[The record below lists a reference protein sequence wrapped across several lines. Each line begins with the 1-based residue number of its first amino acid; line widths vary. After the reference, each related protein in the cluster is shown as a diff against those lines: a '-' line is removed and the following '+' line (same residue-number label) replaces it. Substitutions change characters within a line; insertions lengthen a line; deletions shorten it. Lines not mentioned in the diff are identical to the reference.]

1 MNDVQMKMFPQLWL
15 YTSILMTEKKF
26 TFEEALDN
34 IHASVLDSDYSGEY
48 EIYHPLWDLQLE
60 YIEEILF
67 REQPNV

>member
-34 IHASVLDSDYSGEY
+34 IHARDKKPKL
-48 EIYHPLWDLQLE
+48 IPH
-60 YIEEILF
+60 
-67 REQPNV
+67 